1 MASYFRAA
9 AITMLF
15 VLLVHPVFSDTS
27 APASTITAIS
37 TSDSSFHVFAP
48 GQPFSFTLTYSGSG
62 VTGYQWVDWRGA
74 TIGLPVNVSGL
85 SFTVT
90 SPNNKPLKQGY
101 YGLRLLPEGTV
112 IQPGSRKELGF
123 AVLLKFTR
131 TAPQTSPFGMVHAAM
146 NDPYLQFAWTKT
158 TWTHPFWKWDTA
170 SNVGTFD
177 KTGWAASEQHVL
189 DAGKTDLPVISD
201 APWGL
206 NPANVP
212 GITEFA
218 SDVYSGTPNLPA
230 AEWGIEEAHNGWDTA
245 ASVKFFENLAVELK
259 AVRAAA
265 NSSGATN
272 TKLVQQIE
280 GISEHDPAKV
290 DCTRAFF
297 KSDVLQ
303 YVDVLSLHPYAWM
316 DFNSPD
322 TWMDTFLKAIEQA
335 RASSIKPSLP
345 IWFTECGCVVDDAGL
360 GPLKMQD
367 GGHPISGLSRADGA
381 NYLVKA
387 HVIAFSDG
395 VSRIYW
401 YRYQDWHDDST
412 NGEEHFG
419 LRDVFGYPKPQYSAY
434 ANLVNVIGSKRFV
447 TSSETKD
454 SIHIYTFA
462 GSGTSCI
469 VAWRD
474 SETPSPV
481 QCALSEFATNG
492 KITSI
497 TDTIGSELT
506 PTKGK
511 IQIDDS
517 PIFLI
522 ATDR

>member
-1 MASYFRAA
+1 
-9 AITMLF
+9 
-15 VLLVHPVFSDTS
+15 
-27 APASTITAIS
+27 
-37 TSDSSFHVFAP
+37 
-48 GQPFSFTLTYSGSG
+48 
-62 VTGYQWVDWRGA
+62 
-74 TIGLPVNVSGL
+74 
-85 SFTVT
+85 
-90 SPNNKPLKQGY
+90 
-101 YGLRLLPEGTV
+101 
-112 IQPGSRKELGF
+112 
-123 AVLLKFTR
+123 
-131 TAPQTSPFGMVHAAM
+131 
-146 NDPYLQFAWTKT
+146 
-158 TWTHPFWKWDTA
+158 
-170 SNVGTFD
+170 
-177 KTGWAASEQHVL
+177 
-189 DAGKTDLPVISD
+189 
-201 APWGL
+201 
-206 NPANVP
+206 
-212 GITEFA
+212 
-218 SDVYSGTPNLPA
+218 
-230 AEWGIEEAHNGWDTA
+230 
-245 ASVKFFENLAVELK
+245 
-259 AVRAAA
+259 
-265 NSSGATN
+265 
-272 TKLVQQIE
+272 
-280 GISEHDPAKV
+280 
-290 DCTRAFF
+290 
-297 KSDVLQ
+297 
-303 YVDVLSLHPYAWM
+303 M

-469 VAWRD
+469 VAWRG